1 MLPRTRTASLAPSD
15 SVSMVPSA
23 MATPPESSAT
33 YLHQPAIRP
42 AQYPREVLWTL
53 ECSKV
58 DEDVAS
64 SEGNLSRPTMSRVI
78 RHANGTDITAGEYQ
92 AIKATAHAIA
102 YELNELPLS
111 PAQRH
116 LKGKPRTM
124 KFYKEHMARH
134 WKQAVAD
141 AEDQQELLTLCAAH
155 WKAEHLLGAALR
167 ASAARGKDKGKYINT
182 VLGIQS

>member
-1 MLPRTRTASLAPSD
+1 
-15 SVSMVPSA
+15 

-124 KFYKEHMARH
+124 KFYKEHMAHH